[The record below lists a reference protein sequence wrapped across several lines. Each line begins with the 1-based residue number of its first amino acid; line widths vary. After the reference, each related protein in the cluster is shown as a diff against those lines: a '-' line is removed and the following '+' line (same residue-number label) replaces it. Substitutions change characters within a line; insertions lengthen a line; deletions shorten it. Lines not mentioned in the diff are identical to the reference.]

1 MAREAVHLGHV
12 SLEVASIASTRRYH
26 DRFLGTLG
34 FRVFQEGVWY
44 LGYRR
49 PGIVIWFFR
58 RGRRAQVRRE
68 WPRLPSSDEE
78 VIPEHVGFAVR
89 SWKAVARWEDRL
101 RAQDLVPLYPVDR
114 GPPHAPSERYRS
126 AAWVDVDRIVW
137 EIYALR
143 PRTALRT

>member
-1 MAREAVHLGHV
+1 MTRESVRLGHV
-12 SLEVASIASTRRYH
+12 SLEVASIESARRYH

-34 FRVFQEGVWY
+34 FRLFQEGVWY

-49 PGIVIWFFR
+49 TGIDIWFFR

-68 WPRLPSSDEE
+68 WPQLSFADEE

-89 SWKAVARWEDRL
+89 SWKAVARWEDRW
-101 RAQDLVPLYPVDR
+101 RPQRLVPFYPVDR
-114 GPPHAPSERYRS
+114 GPPRDPSERYRS

-137 EIYALR
+137 EVYALR